1 MSKQGNK
8 TVIGAFVVGA
18 LVLTVVGILAFG
30 SGALF
35 RTKNAYVMYFDGD
48 LKGLNVG
55 APVAFRGVRVGQ
67 VTDVQVFF
75 NTETLK
81 FNIPVVV
88 EIEPSRFKNVGVAD
102 VNSDTESGLKALIN
116 KGMRARLVLQNI
128 VTSQLMIQLDMFPNE
143 PVQLRGNGDM
153 LEIPTIA
160 SGLERL
166 TQAIEEISFKDLVD
180 NINKAVTQFGE
191 ILDKQ
196 ELENVLS
203 SIQTAAAE
211 VAILA
216 KNLNQEAIPLIQSLK
231 RTSDNADDFI
241 RGVDQQIDPVLT
253 DTRTAL
259 ASVRR
264 AMEQAD
270 QTLLSIDTLAEG
282 YTERSAFRYEISNAL
297 REIAAAASSL
307 RALTDML
314 QQQPDALLRGKGNTG
329 GP

>member
-231 RTSDNADDFI
+231 RTADNADDFI

>member
-231 RTSDNADDFI
+231 RTSDHADDFI